1 MVLTSKVA
9 VVTFDEDE
17 GEAYGEAVR
26 LIGGL
31 DHLDVAER
39 PVVIKV
45 GVYEHRAPESQ
56 RSSVG
61 VVRAI
66 IEGFKEAPKIYVVES
81 DNYRGNAM
89 ERLRIYEELFD
100 DRVVPF
106 DLSRDP
112 DTRKVRID
120 AGSKSF
126 TQDLSHVLFKP
137 SVFVDTH
144 VVRSMLRGSILKN
157 LFGCIPTAK
166 KAKFHKTEVFVNLLA
181 DIYEA
186 IGGIDLAVLDGT
198 WMYRS
203 GTLERERMNT
213 LVVGRDALAVEAVG
227 ASLARLKIEKMPVLQ
242 EFIRRGL
249 GEGDLNDIEIVGE
262 PWEGVIERFEA
273 AARRLEKNRKPA
285 PRTTITKRDIM
296 KAIAESLAALPL
308 DVTLD
313 GLHEEVLRKFA
324 GDPLLGASRK
334 KIGKLVERAMLERK

>member
-1 MVLTSKVA
+1 MFLTSKVA

-17 GEAYGEAVR
+17 EKAYGEAIR

-31 DHLDVAER
+31 DQLDVTDR

-66 IEGFKEAPKIYVVES
+66 IDGFKEAPKIYVVES
-81 DNYRGNAM
+81 DNYCGNAM
-89 ERLRIYEELFD
+89 DRLQIYEELFD
-100 DRVVPF
+100 DRVIPF

-112 DTRKVRID
+112 DAKEVRIK

-137 SVFVDTH
+137 SIFVDTH
-144 VVRSMLRGSILKN
+144 VVRSMHRGSILKN

-203 GTLERERMNT
+203 GTWERERMNT
-213 LVVGRDALAVEAVG
+213 LVVGRDAVAVEVVG
-227 ASLARLKIEKMPVLQ
+227 ATLARLKIEKMPMLQ
-242 EFIRRGL
+242 EFNRRGL
-249 GEGDLNDIEIVGE
+249 WEGSLDDIEIVGA
-262 PWEGVIERFEA
+262 PWEEVRERFEA

-285 PRTTITKRDIM
+285 PKTTITKRDIM
-296 KAIAESLAALPL
+296 KVISESLVALPS

-313 GLHEEVLRKFA
+313 SLREEVLKKFA
-324 GDPLLGASRK
+324 GDPLLEASRK
-334 KIGKLVERAMLERK
+334 KIRKLVEEAMLERK